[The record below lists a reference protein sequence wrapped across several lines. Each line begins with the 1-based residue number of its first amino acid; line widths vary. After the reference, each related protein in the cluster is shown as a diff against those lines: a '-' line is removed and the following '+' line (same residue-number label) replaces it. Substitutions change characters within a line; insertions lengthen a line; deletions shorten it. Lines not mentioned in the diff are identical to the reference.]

1 MNKEV
6 INLFLVLVMLAAIVT
21 GCAAA
26 APPNTPAAEA
36 PAVTEEP
43 AAEAP
48 AATEE
53 AAAEAPVA
61 TEEPAAEAPAA
72 TEEAAA
78 ETVAEAA
85 GETITLEFI
94 QWWEPELPA
103 GEFRALMDE
112 FEAQNPGIKV
122 ELISGPYA
130 STKEQ
135 VIAGAVAGTMP
146 DVVGLDGAWV
156 SDFVKQGSIA
166 NLSELMA
173 QAGYDDSE
181 LASQIQLNGSTYM
194 IPVVNFVYPVFVNLD
209 LMEKAGVAAPP
220 TTRTEFAEAATKM
233 TDAENN
239 VYGWVLP
246 LSMEQPNGIQNDV
259 MSWVWASGG
268 SMMKDGQPDLTNE
281 DVRSAMEYIKGLY
294 DAGVIAPGS
303 FSMKEQDKVEEF
315 TNGRVGMMVDSLAHI
330 NLIRERNPD
339 LNFAITAL
347 PAVDGYTGKR
357 GLPYAS
363 WGIGISATSEH
374 QAEAWKLVQFLM
386 SAETNSK
393 LSSIANAFPGNVN
406 STPDFVQ
413 TDELFGAAFEVFKTG
428 YLANEFV
435 GLPVA
440 EELMRLFDEQFQ
452 LYLDGSQSLD
462 DALNN
467 AQTAWMENFQ

>member
-1 MNKEV
+1 V
-6 INLFLVLVMLAAIVT
+6 
-21 GCAAA
+21 
-26 APPNTPAAEA
+26 
-36 PAVTEEP
+36 
-43 AAEAP
+43 
-48 AATEE
+48 
-53 AAAEAPVA
+53 
-61 TEEPAAEAPAA
+61 
-72 TEEAAA
+72 
-78 ETVAEAA
+78 
-85 GETITLEFI
+85 
-94 QWWEPELPA
+94 
-103 GEFRALMDE
+103 
-112 FEAQNPGIKV
+112 
-122 ELISGPYA
+122 
-130 STKEQ
+130 
-135 VIAGAVAGTMP
+135 AGAAAGTMS

-166 NLSELMA
+166 NLTDLMA

-209 LMEKAGVAAPP
+209 LMEKAGIANPP
-220 TTRTEFAEAATKM
+220 ASRTEFADAATKL

-259 MSWVWASGG
+259 MSWVWASGS

-330 NLIRERNPD
+330 NLIRERNPE

-347 PAVDGYTGKR
+347 PAKDDYTGKR

-413 TDELFGAAFEVFKTG
+413 TDELFGAAFEVFQAG

-467 AQTAWMENFQ
+467 AQTAWMENFDSSAAASDAPASEAPAEAAAAPAGEPVTLEFTQWWEPELPAGEFRALMDEFEAQNPGIKVELISGPYASTKEQVVAGAAAGTMSDVVGLDGAWVSDFVVTGQIK